1 MVSKSKIKR
10 LEKKLLEPET
20 SEFWGVENPKEI
32 LIEKLN
38 KQADREAAFK
48 PAGHDGEPVEVS
60 DEELQEITNRLKE
73 RANRNN

>member
-1 MVSKSKIKR
+1 MVNKGKLER

-20 SEFWGVENPKEI
+20 SEFWGPENPKEI
-32 LIEKLN
+32 LQEKLN
-38 KQADREAAFK
+38 KIAERREV
-48 PAGHDGEPVEVS
+48 EPVEIS